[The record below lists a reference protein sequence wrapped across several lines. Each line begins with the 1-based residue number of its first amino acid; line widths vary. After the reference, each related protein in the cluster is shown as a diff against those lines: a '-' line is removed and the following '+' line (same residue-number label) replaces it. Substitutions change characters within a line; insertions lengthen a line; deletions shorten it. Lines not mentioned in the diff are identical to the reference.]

1 MLVEAASSGD
11 RLRRGCEHHLFCK
24 RAAGRWARVGL
35 RRGRERPTPLIE
47 VRGAMRAYSPDP

>member
-1 MLVEAASSGD
+1 VIGCDAVASTTCFAREQQG
-11 RLRRGCEHHLFCK
+11 
-24 RAAGRWARVGL
+24 AGLRVGL